1 MKALKALLVL
11 GLLCSVNGYVVK
23 AESEDVKQDTV
34 PVEGQSQD
42 VEVATGTDTET
53 TNLVTNVDTNKS
65 YGSLAEAIENVEDGQ
80 TLKLTGDINNATG
93 ISVPSGKNFT
103 IDFGGHTYT
112 LADPGAGSPGTESN
126 GFQLLKDSTIV
137 MKNGTVRIAE
147 KTTSIKRIVQN
158 YADLTLDNMTF
169 YAENQV
175 GGEDYSLSFNN
186 GNIVFKGNTSI
197 ITSTDDVIAFDVCK
211 FSSYPN
217 VTVTFAED
225 FVGTVEG
232 KIVYDSNNAETHKLT
247 IKGNGTFGKIESTN
261 ETVAKDGISVKSG
274 TFTSVD
280 VLDYLSEGADVKI
293 ELSENVEGS
302 IVIPTNTKVN
312 LDLNG
317 KTITNTAGQHTIT
330 NNGELTITGEGTV
343 DNVSHAKGAL
353 VNNGTATIKS
363 GTFTRS
369 KEAGSS
375 PTVSGGNSWYVI
387 QNKQGGMMTFD
398 GGNVESTGKFS
409 SLVDN
414 YGTMTINDGTFSNG
428 FIAIKSE
435 EDTTL
440 DINGGTIT
448 GAQSVQTY
456 GNTTIDGGE
465 LKGQVSVVNWETYPS
480 TTTING
486 GTIEGDVVAWLDSD
500 NSKVEVKFDGGAEVI
515 GNLNVWNSDGKP
527 IEENENVDM
536 VVESGSFSSNVSKY
550 VANDASYVKVDD
562 VYYAGTEENV
572 QEKVEDAKESV
583 EVIKGVKE
591 LTNVPEGVKVENKT
605 GQNITVNGDTVAN
618 GSEVTVKPETKPDY
632 RPSGGS
638 SVSASNVSAVTAD
651 GDKVKAKEVGTA
663 SELKDK
669 LADKKAVVASIEVG
683 KADGEVTVTY
693 KAGKEVQA
701 KTLYVV
707 NLREDGQLM
716 LLDTV
721 KADAKG
727 NVVVKVKPGT
737 TFTLLTKLNGWILDL
752 EGNWYFYEEDGT
764 PADRWLAN
772 AVTWFMIED
781 GKMLTNEWVASSE
794 GRWYY
799 VGNDGSIVYNQWVDG
814 CWINE
819 EGIYYSP
826 TYNK

>member
-1 MKALKALLVL
+1 MVLLERLKVQMKLL
-11 GLLCSVNGYVVK
+11 
-23 AESEDVKQDTV
+23 QR
-34 PVEGQSQD
+34 
-42 VEVATGTDTET
+42 
-53 TNLVTNVDTNKS
+53 
-65 YGSLAEAIENVEDGQ
+65 
-80 TLKLTGDINNATG
+80 IN
-93 ISVPSGKNFT
+93 
-103 IDFGGHTYT
+103 
-112 LADPGAGSPGTESN
+112 
-126 GFQLLKDSTIV
+126 ST
-137 MKNGTVRIAE
+137 
-147 KTTSIKRIVQN
+147 
-158 YADLTLDNMTF
+158 
-169 YAENQV
+169 
-175 GGEDYSLSFNN
+175 
-186 GNIVFKGNTSI
+186 
-197 ITSTDDVIAFDVCK
+197 
-211 FSSYPN
+211 
-217 VTVTFAED
+217 
-225 FVGTVEG
+225 
-232 KIVYDSNNAETHKLT
+232 
-247 IKGNGTFGKIESTN
+247 
-261 ETVAKDGISVKSG
+261 KSG

-293 ELSENVEGS
+293 ELSENVNES

-330 NNGELTITGEGTV
+330 NNGELTIVGEGTV
-343 DNVSHAKGAL
+343 DNISHARGAL
-353 VNNGTATIKS
+353 VNNGTARIKG

-387 QNKQGGMMTFD
+387 QNKQGGVMTFD

-414 YGTMTINDGTFSNG
+414 YGTMKINDGNFSNG

-435 EDTTL
+435 EGTVL

-448 GAQSVQTY
+448 GTQSVQTY

-465 LKGQVSVVNWETYPS
+465 LKGQVSVINWSTFPS
-480 TTTING
+480 TTTITG
-486 GTIEGDVVAWLDSD
+486 GAIEGDVVAWLDSEQ
-500 NSKVEVKFDGGAEVI
+500 SKVGVKFDGEAEVN
-515 GNLNVWNSDGKP
+515 GDLKVWDSEKVE
-527 IEENENVDM
+527 IEENDNVTMD
-536 VVESGSFSSNVSKY
+536 VNSGSFSADVSKY
-550 VANDASYVKVDD
+550 IADDASYVKVDGT
-562 VYYAGTEENV
+562 YHAGTENV
-572 QEKVEDAKESV
+572 QEKVEDAKASV
-583 EVIKGVKE
+583 EVIKGVTE

-605 GQNITVNGDTVAN
+605 GQDITVNGETVAN

>member
-11 GLLCSVNGYVVK
+11 GLLCSANGYVVK

-65 YGSLAEAIENVEDGQ
+65 YDSLAEAIENVKDGQ

-112 LADPGAGSPGTESN
+112 VVGPGAGSAGTETAC
-126 GFQLLKDSTIV
+126 FQLLKDTNITF
-137 MKNGTVRIAE
+137 KNGILKISDDANNNN
-147 KTTSIKRIVQN
+147 IKRIFQS
-158 YADLTLDNMTF
+158 YANVTFEDFTVDVMNFEYDYPLT
-169 YAENQV
+169 
-175 GGEDYSLSFNN
+175 FNN
-186 GNIVFKGNTSI
+186 GKVVFKGDSNIYTS
-197 ITSTDDVIAFDVCK
+197 SKHAFDVYYWQGA
-211 FSSYPN
+211 YPDG
-217 VTVTFAED
+217 VSVTFD
-225 FVGTVEG
+225 NSFSG
-232 KIVYDSNNAETHKLT
+232 KVNGAVIYDSADETKASLT
-247 IKGNGTFGKIESTN
+247 IEGNGTFDKITK
-261 ETVAKDGISVKSG
+261 TA
-274 TFTSVD
+274 TSSNNANIAVTKGNFLD
-280 VLDYLSEGADVKI
+280 VEVLDYLTEGADVKI
-293 ELSENVEGS
+293 ELSENVDES
-302 IVIPTNTKVN
+302 IVIPANTKVN

-317 KTITNTAGQHTIT
+317 KTITNTANQHTIT
-330 NNGELTITGEGTV
+330 NNGELTITGEGKV
-343 DNVSHAKGAL
+343 DNISHARGAL
-353 VNNGTATIKS
+353 VNNGTARIKG

-369 KEAGSS
+369 QEAGSS

-527 IEENENVDM
+527 IEENKNVDM
-536 VVESGSFSSNVSKY
+536 VVESGLFSSNVSKY

-572 QEKVEDAKESV
+572 QEKVEDAKASV

-669 LADKKAVVASIEVG
+669 LADKKAVVASIEIG